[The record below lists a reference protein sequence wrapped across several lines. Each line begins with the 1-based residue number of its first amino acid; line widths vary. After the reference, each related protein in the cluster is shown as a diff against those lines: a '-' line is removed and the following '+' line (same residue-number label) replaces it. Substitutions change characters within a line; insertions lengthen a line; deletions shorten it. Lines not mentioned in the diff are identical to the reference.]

1 MNDNRIKVLQI
12 IGNARLG
19 GVASCLMNYFRFAD
33 TDKFRFDFAT
43 YGESPLDER
52 VKEID
57 PSSRIFHI
65 PSFEKNF
72 FKSMREIGRVCRAEK
87 YGIVHS
93 HMTTLSAFAL
103 PPAAKAGVPVRIC
116 HAHSAFDKN
125 SDRYLFKKIL
135 RPFAAKCATHLMAC
149 SAHAAK
155 NLFRTRAD
163 EAFLLPNAIDG
174 AHFACSAHE
183 HFEAKRKC
191 GLEGR
196 TILFVGRFAFAKN
209 LFFLLDAF
217 ALARRQRQMTLL
229 LVGDGEHRPALENA
243 VREKGLEQSVRLI
256 PPADPAVWYK
266 AADLFCLPSRY
277 EGLGMA
283 AIEAQAA
290 GLPCI
295 FSDAVPK
302 EADISKKSIF
312 LPLDEVRWA
321 DAMLKDRPRHPDG
334 DKALLRAG
342 YEIRKEAHLLTD
354 FYEKALG
361 ERI

>member
-1 MNDNRIKVLQI
+1 
-12 IGNARLG
+12 
-19 GVASCLMNYFRFAD
+19 
-33 TDKFRFDFAT
+33 
-43 YGESPLDER
+43 
-52 VKEID
+52 
-57 PSSRIFHI
+57 
-65 PSFEKNF
+65 
-72 FKSMREIGRVCRAEK
+72 
-87 YGIVHS
+87 
-93 HMTTLSAFAL
+93 
-103 PPAAKAGVPVRIC
+103 
-116 HAHSAFDKN
+116 
-125 SDRYLFKKIL
+125 
-135 RPFAAKCATHLMAC
+135 MAC

-174 AHFACSAHE
+174 AHFACSAQE